1 MPTFLRMME
10 KLLCSVELKN
20 DEEFEMNE
28 NLDLDLE
35 SLEFV

>member
-1 MPTFLRMME
+1 MME